1 MKEDNTVIHSKQK
14 RKYKWS
20 KILKIGF
27 VTYIFGLIVFIL
39 TQNPN
44 IFPSLVILGNFLI
57 PVTYVSFFYEKRV
70 MSKIRMSDILMAF
83 FYGGF
88 LGTFAASILEPIFI
102 YKLDFKSSMMVGVIE
117 EFAKIIGVLLISRKN
132 CNNRAMDGIILGA
145 SAGMGFAA
153 LESSGYAFTA
163 FLHTGGSLSSTVYI
177 TLLRGIMSPLGHGTW
192 TAILAGALVS
202 ECRFK
207 KVKIGRNVIGAYLT
221 VVLLH
226 GLWDGIPSVMIRFTP
241 YAVTYLIADIF
252 VGFISIL
259 ILYIMWKRAKL
270 QALEAEEGSQF

>member
-1 MKEDNTVIHSKQK
+1 MKEDNTITYTKPK

-27 VTYIFGLIVFIL
+27 ITYIFGLIVFIL
-39 TQNPN
+39 TKNPN

-102 YKLDFKSSMMVGVIE
+102 YKLDFKSSMIVGVIE

-132 CNNRAMDGIILGA
+132 CSNRAMDGIILGA

-163 FLHTGGSLSSTVYI
+163 FLHTGGSLSTTVYT
-177 TLLRGIMSPLGHGTW
+177 TLLRGILSPLGHGTW
-192 TAILAGALVS
+192 TAILAGVLVK
-202 ECRFK
+202 ECRYRR
-207 KVKIGRNVIGAYLT
+207 VKIGKKVIGAYLT

-226 GLWDGIPSVMIRFTP
+226 GLWDGIPSIMVRFTP
-241 YAVTYLIADIF
+241 FAVTYLIADIF
-252 VGFISIL
+252 IGFISIL
-259 ILYIMWKRAKL
+259 ILYIMWKKAKR
-270 QALEAEEGSQF
+270 QAYADEGES

>member
-1 MKEDNTVIHSKQK
+1 MAYSKPK

-20 KILKIGF
+20 KILKTGF
-27 VTYIFGLIVFIL
+27 VTYIFGLVVFIL
-39 TQNPN
+39 THNPN

-57 PVTYVSFFYEKRV
+57 PVTYVAFFYEKRV

-132 CNNRAMDGIILGA
+132 CNSRAMDGIILGA

-163 FLHTGGSLSSTVYI
+163 FLHTGGSLSSTVYT
-177 TLLRGIMSPLGHGTW
+177 TLLRGILSPLGHGTW
-192 TAILAGALVS
+192 TAILAGALVK
-202 ECRFK
+202 ECRLK
-207 KVKIGRNVIGAYLT
+207 RVIIGRNAIAAYLT

-226 GLWDGIPSVMIRFTP
+226 GLWDGIPSVLVRFTP
-241 YAVTYLIADIF
+241 YAVTYFIADVF
-252 VGFISIL
+252 VGLISML
-259 ILYIMWKRAKL
+259 ILYIMWKRAKR
-270 QALEAEEGSQF
+270 QAYADEDGSQ